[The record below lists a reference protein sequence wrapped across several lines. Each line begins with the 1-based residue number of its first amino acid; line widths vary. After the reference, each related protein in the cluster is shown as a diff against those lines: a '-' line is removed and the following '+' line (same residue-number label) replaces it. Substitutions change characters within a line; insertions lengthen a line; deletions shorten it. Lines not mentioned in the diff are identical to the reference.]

1 MGSQAGSDPSP
12 MALRPE
18 GAAHFNPGHH
28 PGDRRPSLATK
39 APSLLPAAL
48 KGQLISTRGNTPQ
61 LGHHPGEPVTSR
73 VYQRTHRPCR
83 GNPRGCPVS

>member
-39 APSLLPAAL
+39 APSLLPYAL
-48 KGQLISTRGNTPQ
+48 KGQPISTWGNTPRARAPPRRACH
-61 LGHHPGEPVTSR
+61 LPRIS
-73 VYQRTHRPCR
+73 THT
-83 GNPRGCPVS
+83 